1 MISGYSIYLM
11 SGLVAVVVLT
21 CIAGLKVVPLPPN
34 RSLRLYV
41 IFRSLFG
48 HLSLAAIAWLW
59 GRQLGLGLYLLV
71 CCAYEIL
78 LLAYFSHF
86 HFIPSLRLVIAI
98 RREAIMVAK
107 ELITGGFLYL
117 EMTILLVYAG
127 IFAILHLVYASIT
140 GEYLDAILRSIAPVA
155 VVGYV
160 LVITVGIATTMRTNR
175 ASIGQ
180 LFSYHNMLKIF
191 GPFLWQTAYSFADS
205 EREHYNRQLPLVR
218 LRGRA
223 GARPRDLIFIQLE
236 SVGSP
241 MVQAVHNGQPVMPNL
256 QALAQQSIFFPR
268 MISAKGRGGT
278 SDVELAMFTG
288 RMHAATDAPILD
300 EYYDYSSSIFRALV
314 KQGYQAHA
322 FHGNTGAFF
331 KRSYAYDK
339 MGAEFY
345 DQVRMKLPDSGWGAA
360 DGDVLRFASD
370 RLAAVQEPVVAAIIL
385 MTSHTPFTNI
395 DRIEPDAGDA
405 GSSMHDR
412 YCRSVR
418 YVDREVAKFIES
430 YSALKP
436 DTVFAVYADH
446 GARVSGH
453 RVNNTVM
460 HDNAKRDAVPG
471 WIYFK
476 DGVPRCDAGTITLPT
491 FALLALAQLG
501 LRVDLHTE
509 GVPHH
514 FQPHTHEN
522 A

>member
-1 MISGYSIYLM
+1 MISGYSIYLL
-11 SGLVAVVVLT
+11 SGLVALVVLT
-21 CIAGLKVVPLPPN
+21 CIAGLKVVPLPPT

-48 HLSLAAIAWLW
+48 HLSLATLSWLW
-59 GRQLGLGLYLLV
+59 GRQLGLGFYLLI

-98 RREAIMVAK
+98 RREAVMVAK

-127 IFAILHLVYASIT
+127 IFAALHLLYAGIT
-140 GEYLDAILRSIAPVA
+140 GEYLDAILRSTAPVA
-155 VVGYV
+155 AVGYV
-160 LVITVGIATTMRTNR
+160 LVIAVGIATTMRTNR

-191 GPFLWQTAYSFADS
+191 GPFLWQAAYSFAAS
-205 EREHYNRQLPLVR
+205 EREQYNRQLPLVS

-236 SVGSP
+236 SIGSP
-241 MVQAVHNGQPVMPNL
+241 MVQAVHRGQPVMPNL
-256 QALAQQSIFFPR
+256 QALAQRSIYFPE

-288 RMHAATDAPILD
+288 RMHTATDAPILD
-300 EYYDYSSSIFRALV
+300 EYYDYSSSIFRALS
-314 KQGYQAHA
+314 KEGYQAHA

-339 MGAEFY
+339 MGAEFH
-345 DQVRMKLPDSGWGAA
+345 DQARMKLPDSGWGAA
-360 DGDVLRFASD
+360 DGDVLRFAGD
-370 RLAAVQEPVVAAIIL
+370 RLAAVKDPVVAAIIL

-395 DRIEPDAGDA
+395 DRIVPDANGA

-418 YVDREVAKFIES
+418 YVDQEVAKFIEK

-436 DTVFAVYADH
+436 DTIFAVYADH

-453 RVNNTVM
+453 KVNTTTV
-460 HDNAKRDAVPG
+460 HNEAKRDVVPG
-471 WIYFK
+471 WIFSPT
-476 DGVPRCDAGTITLPT
+476 GSPRLGASLITLPA
-491 FALLALAQLG
+491 FALTAIDQLG
-501 LRVDLHTE
+501 LPVDLPSE
-509 GVPHH
+509 GYLPL
-514 FQPHTHEN
+514 FNSTPHEN